1 LVGFARHIRIGHACV
16 NYSFGIDGIIDCLDA
31 LCGFAAIDRLG
42 AKPVE
47 GAEVDIGVYYAECG
61 KCIVL
66 AK

>member
-1 LVGFARHIRIGHACV
+1 M
-16 NYSFGIDGIIDCLDA
+16 DGIIDCLDA
-31 LCGFAAIDRLG
+31 LCGFSAIDRLG

-47 GAEVDIGVYYAECG
+47 GAEVDIGVYYAEYR